1 MSVAIVCMINNTRLE
16 EINYLTNSKDL
27 VSDQTKNE
35 TVINDRK
42 CAFTKLEKHAQKV
55 EN

>member
-27 VSDQTKNE
+27 VSEANKND
-35 TVINDRK
+35 TIINERK
-42 CAFTKLEKHAQKV
+42 CVFTKLEKHAQKV
-55 EN
+55 QN